1 MGKYLKKT
9 QEEIENWRH
18 KEKKNWI
25 ELGIIKLTKMKNPG
39 PNGFIGAFYQ
49 IFK

>member
-9 QEEIENWRH
+9 QEETENWRH
-18 KEKKNWI
+18 KEKI
-25 ELGIIKLTKMKNPG
+25 TELGIIKLTKMKNPG
-39 PNGFIGAFYQ
+39 PNGFIGTFYQ